1 MCIRDSFYEEGRVS
15 GQGAPFYDGRLCIQA
30 FDGSAAEGKLF
41 RISVQQ
47 AKSGDAK
54 LLTMKKSQKQR
65 CRLVQRSDILPM
77 VQYVAA
83 RHYMEM
89 QKTEEEYS
97 STDARQLFVNMAA
110 EVLKRCDMAPLDKH
124 YRLDHIL
131 LSCFE
136 TGEVSYMSELLEIV
150 MELI

>member
-1 MCIRDSFYEEGRVS
+1 
-15 GQGAPFYDGRLCIQA
+15 
-30 FDGSAAEGKLF
+30 
-41 RISVQQ
+41 VQQ
-47 AKSGDAK
+47 EKSGDAK

-97 STDARQLFVNMAA
+97 SADARQLFVNMAA

>member
-1 MCIRDSFYEEGRVS
+1 
-15 GQGAPFYDGRLCIQA
+15 
-30 FDGSAAEGKLF
+30 
-41 RISVQQ
+41 
-47 AKSGDAK
+47 
-54 LLTMKKSQKQR
+54 
-65 CRLVQRSDILPM
+65 M

-97 STDARQLFVNMAA
+97 SVDARQLFVNMEA